1 MRYTNTGTPPLS
13 IPFMKCDQNRI
24 ECCCQRWQLQKS
36 FSRQSILIAVAASA
50 VETNHNNVTASIL
63 SAPGISLKSVL
74 FLECS
79 VGLFFFFSL
88 GRVSVPELHS
98 DTFASLSVGL
108 INNFFSMSHS
118 VECFWSCYLNR
129 WFCKVWIYFSQY
141 YRHEE
146 NLIIPNVNWRN

>member
-1 MRYTNTGTPPLS
+1 MTKTELS
-13 IPFMKCDQNRI
+13 VAANVDNC
-24 ECCCQRWQLQKS
+24 EKS
-36 FSRQSILIAVAASA
+36 FSCQTILIAVAASA

-98 DTFASLSVGL
+98 DTFASLSVG
-108 INNFFSMSHS
+108 
-118 VECFWSCYLNR
+118 
-129 WFCKVWIYFSQY
+129 
-141 YRHEE
+141 
-146 NLIIPNVNWRN
+146 